1 MALGGT
7 SQGLHSPSV
16 ALSVRWAFSQRQGS
30 LTDRAPKEAVL
41 PTLGAQQGARDGC
54 GPAAGSGTPALTRWP
69 RKLAGRP
76 GHTELWTP
84 WQGRRRR
91 AEECG
96 FEECL
101 TQGRNST
108 LLFFFFFHSK
118 LGFSARKWAQS
129 AILSFFS
136 LWLPDCSSLRGQ
148 KVASFFFFF
157 LNWEAAVGTRKD
169 PGFGG
174 RQSWLGLHP
183 RFSISIEKDPD
194 AGKD

>member
-1 MALGGT
+1 MAFGGAA
-7 SQGLHSPSV
+7 QGLRSPSV
-16 ALSVRWAFSQRQGS
+16 VLSVRWDVAFSQLQGS
-30 LTDRAPKEAVL
+30 LTDRAPKEAML
-41 PTLGAQQGARDGC
+41 PTSGARRGARDGC
-54 GPAAGSGTPALTRWP
+54 GPAAVSGTPALTRWP

-76 GHTELWTP
+76 GHTELWIP

-108 LLFFFFFHSK
+108 LLFFFFHSK

-136 LWLPDCSSLRGQ
+136 LWLPDCSSLLGAGRGL
-148 KVASFFFFF
+148 FF
-157 LNWEAAVGTRKD
+157 
-169 PGFGG
+169 
-174 RQSWLGLHP
+174 
-183 RFSISIEKDPD
+183 
-194 AGKD
+194 

>member
-108 LLFFFFFHSK
+108 LLFFFFFIPSVGFQ
-118 LGFSARKWAQS
+118 LGSGLRVP
-129 AILSFFS
+129 FS
-136 LWLPDCSSLRGQ
+136 LSS
-148 KVASFFFFF
+148 ASGSPTALAFGGKKWPLFFFFF
-157 LNWEAAVGTRKD
+157 KLGSCCGNQKGPWIWRKAELVGFTS
-169 PGFGG
+169 PVLYF
-174 RQSWLGLHP
+174 H
-183 RFSISIEKDPD
+183 
-194 AGKD
+194 